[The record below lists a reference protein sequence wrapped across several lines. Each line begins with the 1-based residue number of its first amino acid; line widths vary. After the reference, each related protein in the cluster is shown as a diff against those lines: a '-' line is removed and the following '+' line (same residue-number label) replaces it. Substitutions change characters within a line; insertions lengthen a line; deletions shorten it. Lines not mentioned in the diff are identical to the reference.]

1 MLSSDPVSTRK
12 YLRVLE
18 SKTWRSALLT
28 PADNLFTVDRLG
40 RFPSSKWFGTCRVG
54 DRILHVHQ
62 TSSGTCT
69 TPVEVAMSD
78 LTWYFYRR
86 VPFGSCLGHDGVQK
100 TCGRYLLHL
109 LAIRL

>member
-28 PADNLFTVDRLG
+28 PVDNLFTVDRLG

-54 DRILHVHQ
+54 DRILHVRQ

-69 TPVEVAMSD
+69 TRVEVAMFD
-78 LTWYFYRR
+78 LTWYL
-86 VPFGSCLGHDGVQK
+86 PFGSCSGHDGVQVS
-100 TCGRYLLHL
+100 GNHRLH
-109 LAIRL
+109 